1 MAVDPPLLILDTMVL
16 TWITDPRG
24 KRPDWESFVVGRTL
38 VLTFV
43 TVGEIL
49 HGASRW
55 SAAHVRE
62 VEQRLAAYPVI
73 PGTIG
78 VARQFAVLRRRFF
91 DQIGDND
98 LWIAA
103 CLLAQ
108 TVPIQLATEDAG
120 FGRIAA
126 EFPLVVVKP

>member
-1 MAVDPPLLILDTMVL
+1 LLVLDTMVL

-24 KRPDWESFVVGRTL
+24 RRPDWQSFVAGRTL

-49 HGASRW
+49 HGASNW
-55 SAAHVRE
+55 SAAHVGE
-62 VEQRLAAYPVI
+62 VEQRLASYPVI

-78 VARQFAVLRRRFF
+78 VARQFAALRRRFF

-98 LWIAA
+98 IWIAA
-103 CLLAQ
+103 CLLSQ
-108 TVPIQLATEDAG
+108 TVPIQLTTEDTG
-120 FGRIAA
+120 FARIADA
-126 EFPLVVVKP
+126 FPLVVVKP